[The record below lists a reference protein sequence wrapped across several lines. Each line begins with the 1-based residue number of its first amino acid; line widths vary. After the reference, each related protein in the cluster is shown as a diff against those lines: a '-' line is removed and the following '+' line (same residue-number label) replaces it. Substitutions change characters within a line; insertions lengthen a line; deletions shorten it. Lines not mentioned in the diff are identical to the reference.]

1 MSDSIFFILFYLHF
15 FQLIYLFCCR
25 RAARL
30 PQTPTQRSG
39 VGVGG
44 GVGYVNNVGI
54 AANDQISGLAPQL
67 ADATSVLESLSDREK
82 QIILD
87 VLKRDEEVRLRDAAR
102 IR

>member
-1 MSDSIFFILFYLHF
+1 M
-15 FQLIYLFCCR
+15 
-25 RAARL
+25 
-30 PQTPTQRSG
+30 PQTPSQRSG

-54 AANDQISGLAPQL
+54 SGNEQISGLAPEL
-67 ADATSVLESLSDREK
+67 ADATSQVLESLSDREK